1 MIVYTLDMRENRYQ
15 KNIPSQLSRE
25 CLKMN
30 VSCFRAPL
38 RTDGSQETWGSSM
51 ASMGGM
57 LISGSGSFR

>member
-38 RTDGSQETWGSSM
+38 RKDRGQETWCSSL
-51 ASMGGM
+51 APTGGM
-57 LISGSGSFR
+57 LISGSGSFM